1 MLKAKIKVL
10 VVDDEPRNILLI
22 KEILG
27 RLDSYVVDDA
37 VDGEGALK
45 KLKDKTYDALLTD
58 WLMPKM
64 NGAELIKRV
73 RSELASPPFIIMI
86 TAIQSSQAKESI
98 LEIGADEYISKP
110 LRMKDLLVA
119 LEEGLA
125 RKSQPLPKI
134 RKIQVPKKVVTPPF
148 MAVVIASSTGGYDA
162 LTHLFSGHLP
172 DNVAFFLVH
181 HSPEQTLR
189 NMAKKLKELTNLNI
203 DLARD
208 SQKINPG
215 HVYIAP
221 ANRHLCINPKPL
233 TIRLNKDPKENY
245 VRPSADPLFRSAALV
260 FGKYTLGVVLT
271 GLGVDGTNGAAHI
284 KAAGGEVLVQDPE
297 SAIAPTMPK
306 SVILSGLTTD
316 VVGLTKINSKIKSKI
331 LRLTSKLIK

>member
-1 MLKAKIKVL
+1 MEKPRIL

-27 RLDSYVVDDA
+27 RLDNYVVDEA
-37 VDGEGALK
+37 VDGEDALK
-45 KLKDKTYDALLTD
+45 KLKSKTYDALLTD

-73 RSELASPPFIIMI
+73 RSELKSPPFIIMI
-86 TAIQSSQAKESI
+86 TAIQTSQAKKSI
-98 LEIGADEYISKP
+98 LEIGADEFISKP
-110 LRMKDLLVA
+110 FHAKGLLIT
-119 LEEGLA
+119 LKEGLS

-134 RKIQVPKKVVTPPF
+134 QKIKITKQVFTPPF
-148 MAVVIASSTGGYDA
+148 VAVVIASSTGGYDA
-162 LTHLFSGHLP
+162 LTHIFSGHLP
-172 DNVAFFLVH
+172 DKAAFFLVH

-189 NMAKKLKELTNLNI
+189 NMAKKLRDLTNLNV

-233 TIRLNKDPKENY
+233 SIRLNKDPKENY

-260 FGKYTLGVVLT
+260 FGKYTLCVVLT

-284 KAAGGEVLVQDPE
+284 KAAGGEVLAQDPE
-297 SAIAPTMPK
+297 SAIASTMPK
-306 SVILSGLTTD
+306 SAILSGLTTD
-316 VVGLTKINSKIKSKI
+316 VVGLTKINSKIQSKV
-331 LRLTSKLIK
+331 LRLTSKLNK